1 MAPADEP
8 SDDDEIVSTADPSE
22 LWGTDADTKQPEL
35 ESIEISP
42 RQWAWLARE
51 VDRWRTEGLV
61 TDKQAELLR
70 SRYESRPAEPE
81 TEDGDAA
88 ASQAGRSRLT
98 ADDGPV
104 YGRSRLV
111 AIVSLMGAVLVTA
124 GIVVYLTANWTSI
137 SRTARAALLIA
148 APIGAFAIGWQLWS
162 TRMAPRS
169 GAAVWTAGS
178 GLVGLALFML
188 TDLYD
193 LAIEPRVLLAAW
205 AIVAVPGGH
214 LIASRL
220 ATVLGLAV
228 VGALVITLSS
238 PAAPFVSVAAYGT
251 LLAAIAAA
259 PLGATDEGVADAYRF
274 VGLFGLVIPLL
285 WAISD
290 GFIARTSP
298 FEPVRVWGPIALG
311 AAVVLAQSARKN
323 RQASEGSTR
332 WVDRLAWP
340 ALSGAAAAG
349 AIALAWTP
357 PSALA
362 GDPLV
367 FVLNALCLAVLV
379 LSVWAGYTAGST
391 ALINAAIAAFVAQLG
406 LFLLSTVID
415 GLSGPIALVVAGAT
429 LLAVGYGLERGR
441 RSLFEQMRRR

>member
-1 MAPADEP
+1 MAPTDDPSNEDET
-8 SDDDEIVSTADPSE
+8 VSTADPTE
-22 LWGTDADTKQPEL
+22 LWGTDSDVEMPEL
-35 ESIEISP
+35 EPIEIAP

-51 VDRWRTEGLV
+51 VDRWQTEGLV
-61 TDKQAELLR
+61 TDKQAEILR
-70 SRYESRPAEPE
+70 SRYESQPAEPE

-88 ASQAGRSRLT
+88 GSQAGRDRLT
-98 ADDGPV
+98 TDDQLV

-111 AIVSLMGAVLVTA
+111 AIVSLMGAVLVAA
-124 GIVVYLTANWTSI
+124 GIVVYLTANWATI
-137 SRTARAALLIA
+137 SRTARAALLIV
-148 APIGAFAIGWQLWS
+148 APIGSFAIGWQLWS
-162 TRMAPRS
+162 TRVAPRS

-205 AIVAVPGGH
+205 AIVAVPAGH

-228 VGALVITLSS
+228 VGALVISLST
-238 PAAPFVSVAAYGT
+238 PVVPFVSVAAYGT
-251 LLAAIAAA
+251 LLAAIATA
-259 PLGATDEGVADAYRF
+259 PLGASDEGVADAYRF
-274 VGLFGLVIPLL
+274 VGLLGIVIPLL

-290 GFIARTSP
+290 GFAATTSP
-298 FEPVRVWGPIALG
+298 FEPVRVWGPIAIG
-311 AAVVLAQSARKN
+311 ATIVLALSALATR
-323 RQASEGSTR
+323 RDSAESR

-340 ALSGAAAAG
+340 AFGGAAAAG
-349 AIALAWTP
+349 AIALAGAP
-357 PSALA
+357 PAVLA

-367 FVLNALCLAVLV
+367 FVLNAICLAVLV

-391 ALINAAIAAFVAQLG
+391 ALVNAAIAAFVAQLG

-441 RSLFEQMRRR
+441 RSLFERMQHG